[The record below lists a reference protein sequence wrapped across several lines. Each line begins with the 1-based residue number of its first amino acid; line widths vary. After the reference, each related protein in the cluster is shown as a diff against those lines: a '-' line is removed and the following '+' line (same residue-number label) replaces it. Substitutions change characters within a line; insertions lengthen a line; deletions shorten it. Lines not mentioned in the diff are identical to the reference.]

1 MANNP
6 LFIEEHGE
14 LIERYALDSDIFV
27 SIKLK
32 YIEPLLG
39 LPIRRHDIHF
49 RSNAQ
54 NFIFGLDD
62 YRHLLLKIRRST
74 NFYLINDSE
83 RTDLDTA
90 NDTQGIRFHHFD
102 KDKIE
107 RHLMSFREGPV
118 SDIITRHSCSDGRLD
133 MRRIS
138 TGLMVILHYS
148 LKYPDA
154 NLRLLGFFESGNR
167 MVLKEGRT
175 LRETHFH
182 DFEEERRLLES
193 VARNIRLIHRNPAWE

>member
-1 MANNP
+1 MRISILANNP
-6 LFIEEHGE
+6 VFIEQHGG
-14 LIERYALDSDIFV
+14 LIERHAHDSDIFV

-49 RSNAQ
+49 RSDSR

-62 YRHLLLKIRRST
+62 YRHLLKIACSRS

-83 RTDLDTA
+83 HPDHDTA
-90 NDTQGIRFHHFD
+90 NDTQGIRFKHFD
-102 KDKIE
+102 KGRIE
-107 RHLMSFREGPV
+107 WHLGTLGGPPVPAIIKRHTLP
-118 SDIITRHSCSDGRLD
+118 DGRLD
-133 MRRIS
+133 MRRFS

-148 LKYPDA
+148 LEYPDA
-154 NLRLLGFFESGNR
+154 DLHLLGFYERGNR
-167 MVLKEGRT
+167 KVLKEGRI

-182 DFEEERRLLES
+182 DFEEERMLLETE
-193 VARNIRLIHRNPAWE
+193 VGNIRLIP